1 MVNHGTSNVQL
12 KSQETKDEPVHY
24 EDLARA
30 LVMFCRQDGEFSS
43 KDLSD
48 RLSKIQAQLNITR
61 NQVKRKQVDA
71 YTIEQNIQ
79 GAMDELMEAV
89 VSLQFFDRIS
99 QRMEHAISSIEAVF
113 SPSEIRKHFTMED
126 ERILFDALAN
136 GETVDN
142 AVAAAMSRLGSTVDK
157 KGTDIEL
164 F

>member
-1 MVNHGTSNVQL
+1 MAKPASSNVQIE
-12 KSQETKDEPVHY
+12 SDSIAHEPVHY

-30 LVMFCRQDGEFSS
+30 LIMFCRQDGDFSS

-48 RLSKIQAQLNITR
+48 RLSKIQSQLNITR
-61 NQVKRKQVDA
+61 NQVKRNRVDA

-99 QRMEHAISSIEAVF
+99 QRMEHAISSIEAIF
-113 SPSEIRKHFTMED
+113 KPSQIRERFTMED
-126 ERILFDALAN
+126 ERILFDTLAE
-136 GETVDN
+136 GLSVDA
-142 AVAAAMSRLGSTVDK
+142 AVAAAMHRLESTMEK